1 MAHHDMAADFFKAS
15 RTVSQQVTSGGWGS
29 QSYNLEDLN
38 SANKQ
43 WVWKKNPSPSWDSSP
58 GQHFDSLQW
67 DPEQRTQLSHAP
79 TITYRNWETIN
90 YVVLS
95 HSAYGSPLHSNRK
108 LTQILVPV
116 SEMCYNKHLKCRSSF
131 RTGQEEEAGGILQA
145 RIQKA

>member
-1 MAHHDMAADFFKAS
+1 MTWQLISSKPAGQSLS
-15 RTVSQQVTSGGWGS
+15 RWPLETEVLSP
-29 QSYNLEDLN
+29 NLEGLN

-43 WVWKKNPSPSWDSSP
+43 WVWKKSPSPSWDSSP
-58 GQHFDSLQW
+58 GQHLYFTQW
-67 DPEQRTQLSHAP
+67 DPEQRTQLSHAQ
-79 TITYRNWETIN
+79 TITYGNRETIDCA
-90 YVVLS
+90 VLS
-95 HSAYGSPLHSNRK
+95 HSAWGSPLHSNRK